1 MKEEKNET
9 PKKKEN
15 SINKL
20 ITFTNY
26 KTKPQIYTRLIF
38 EPLDLEKNYKKVKIV
53 SKSAS
58 HNIKNI
64 KLKEK
69 YFSSHKQLLI
79 DLNIINLFNY
89 KNISSKN
96 SSKNIKENDESNNSN
111 DLETLKEKLQYKN
124 NEMKLLYDKQ
134 KKGFKNEEEKITKY
148 YTPKK
153 ERKTDYINKILEK
166 GKKIVKKVRKEKNI
180 KDNIPKHHHQEKKDR
195 EEEIHMS
202 DFKPQNKKAKEKIEI
217 IGEEEEEIN
226 HISKNEEKN
235 DLKENENNIYEKNE
249 VIDEFL
255 KDLEKGGENKN
266 NEKQKKEDESEDP
279 FEKAENEY
287 RLKHNESIE
296 DEDDIIKNIDLD
308 MNEISDKEKDNK
320 NEIIE
325 NNINEK
331 EEKEKEINKTNEN
344 EEKPKNE
351 VNIIEKL
358 ENNKRKNKF
367 NYFKSYISSLNKKCK
382 NFNPLISERPGN
394 IYLKEVYQ
402 NKNYKDKM
410 KKYNKKTGKFD
421 LFINKQNINRI
432 LSLEGIRYHE
442 YHDSSKENITNNT
455 LEIFKKYPKKINGK
469 LVKKIKEQKFYIKS
483 FSNKYLINTIHTSR
497 TKQKHNFV
505 KKFLSKDNK
514 QRRIKTDTNIKIRK
528 GNNIQNMMQLLLEK
542 ENEKI
547 NKKLNPI
554 NNKRRN
560 SDQKEKII
568 NILNDPY
575 NPYSTIWPN
584 KFLNVNYN
592 SEIKYR
598 EIEQGVPQL
607 KVKQFKK
614 KNLPPIYYRNIPNK
628 GDKIFFST
636 FSSGFNIN
644 LNARSNK
651 NIFKMKNIK
660 NKTIEDNKDTN
671 NNESQKDNI
680 EDINNIL
687 TNKTE
692 NKNFNNKNE
701 SEIIEEDF

>member
-235 DLKENENNIYEKNE
+235 DLKENECDNYN
-249 VIDEFL
+249 DL
-255 KDLEKGGENKN
+255 KNKN
-266 NEKQKKEDESEDP
+266 NKLRNLLN
-279 FEKAENEY
+279 KAN
-287 RLKHNESIE
+287 
-296 DEDDIIKNIDLD
+296 
-308 MNEISDKEKDNK
+308 NK
-320 NEIIE
+320 
-325 NNINEK
+325 INELNTLLYNIELNNK
-331 EEKEKEINKTNEN
+331 KEKEIIINKLNQISKNYLLYANSYSEN
-344 EEKPKNE
+344 LNLKN
-351 VNIIEKL
+351 NINNLNKINYQ
-358 ENNKRKNKF
+358 NNKVINNFCQNISNLLNDYIKFHNKIENFLNEIKN
-367 NYFKSYISSLNKKCK
+367 NND
-382 NFNPLISERPGN
+382 
-394 IYLKEVYQ
+394 
-402 NKNYKDKM
+402 NKNYI
-410 KKYNKKTGKFD
+410 FD
-421 LFINKQNINRI
+421 FFL
-432 LSLEGIRYHE
+432 
-442 YHDSSKENITNNT
+442 
-455 LEIFKKYPKKINGK
+455 K
-469 LVKKIKEQKFYIKS
+469 L
-483 FSNKYLINTIHTSR
+483 
-497 TKQKHNFV
+497 
-505 KKFLSKDNK
+505 
-514 QRRIKTDTNIKIRK
+514 
-528 GNNIQNMMQLLLEK
+528 
-542 ENEKI
+542 
-547 NKKLNPI
+547 
-554 NNKRRN
+554 
-560 SDQKEKII
+560 KII
-568 NILNDPY
+568 L
-575 NPYSTIWPN
+575 
-584 KFLNVNYN
+584 
-592 SEIKYR
+592 
-598 EIEQGVPQL
+598 
-607 KVKQFKK
+607 
-614 KNLPPIYYRNIPNK
+614 
-628 GDKIFFST
+628 KIFY
-636 FSSGFNIN
+636 
-644 LNARSNK
+644 
-651 NIFKMKNIK
+651 
-660 NKTIEDNKDTN
+660 
-671 NNESQKDNI
+671 
-680 EDINNIL
+680 
-687 TNKTE
+687 
-692 NKNFNNKNE
+692 
-701 SEIIEEDF
+701 